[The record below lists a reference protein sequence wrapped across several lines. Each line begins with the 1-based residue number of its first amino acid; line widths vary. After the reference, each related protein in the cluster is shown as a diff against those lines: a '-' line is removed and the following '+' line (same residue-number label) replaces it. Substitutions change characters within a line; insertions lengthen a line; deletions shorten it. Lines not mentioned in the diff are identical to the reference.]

1 MRNNILFLLIACMVL
16 SCKPNKPINNNPPV
30 IVTDQKSGSAG
41 NRLRSSGSNYIE
53 GHPAFQSIAI
63 EFSAECGPV
72 QMEFYNLTNGEI
84 KDTVVI
90 GSCISSIPL
99 NLSPGHWK
107 VTFKL
112 SDGKTFTDEFE
123 IIYPSKL

>member
-1 MRNNILFLLIACMVL
+1 MRKKSFCLLIACMAV
-16 SCKPNKPINNNPPV
+16 SCKPNVPTNNNPPV
-30 IVTDQKSGSAG
+30 IIAGQTSGSAG

-90 GSCISSIPL
+90 GAGISTIPL
-99 NLSPGHWK
+99 NLSPGLWN

-123 IIYPSKL
+123 IIYPS